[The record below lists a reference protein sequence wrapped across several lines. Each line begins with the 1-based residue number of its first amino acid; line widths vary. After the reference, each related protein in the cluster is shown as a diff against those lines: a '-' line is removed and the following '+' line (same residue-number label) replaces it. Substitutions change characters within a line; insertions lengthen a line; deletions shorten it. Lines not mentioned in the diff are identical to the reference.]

1 MSESD
6 KGHKV
11 KVVTTIDRFLTE
23 ELKDQSVKNNNKS
36 FSQFGGTLYESMD
49 ADLNDSLFNNTYV
62 KNDLARHEKSSRIH
76 RNLLGGEEIVTNR
89 NQSGNNKILQ
99 EEEHQLG
106 MQIPVN
112 PALDKSDLSI
122 NSSQSTK
129 MHPYI
134 VKYLK
139 NKVFRMYPVTSTEV
153 FRTNL
158 PHLIDPNH
166 KPSIIKL
173 IKDLVGKDITRVALP
188 AYMNEPISMLQRFA
202 ASFEYKSCLDKGTNA
217 EDRWLRMA
225 YCGAFTLIQYADTV
239 GRFKK
244 PFNPLL
250 GETFELEHDGMRV
263 IGEQVSHHP
272 PISVIFAKTK
282 DYEVLGKLGLNLTK
296 LSRGHKPQNRDDTAL
311 SQRHT

>member
-1 MSESD
+1 
-6 KGHKV
+6 
-11 KVVTTIDRFLTE
+11 
-23 ELKDQSVKNNNKS
+23 
-36 FSQFGGTLYESMD
+36 MD
-49 ADLNDSLFNNTYV
+49 ADLNDSLFNNSYV
-62 KNDLARHEKSSRIH
+62 KNDLSKMEKSRKVLT
-76 RNLLGGEEIVTNR
+76 NLENR
-89 NQSGNNKILQ
+89 EKLKNQKNQPADDNDSKYTENQLQ
-99 EEEHQLG
+99 KT
-106 MQIPVN
+106 IPMN
-112 PALDKSDLSI
+112 PDLDRSNLSAS
-122 NSSQSTK
+122 SSQSTK

-139 NKVFRMYPVTSTEV
+139 NKVFRMHPVTSTEV
-153 FRTNL
+153 VRTNL

-202 ASFEYKSCLDKGTNA
+202 ASFEYKCCLDKGVDA

-250 GETFELEHDGMRV
+250 GETFELEHDGMRI

-272 PISVIFAKTK
+272 PISVIYAKAK
-282 DYEVLGKLGLNLTK
+282 DYEVLGKL
-296 LSRGHKPQNRDDTAL
+296 S
-311 SQRHT
+311 